1 MKTKQ
6 IVNLESE
13 LFEPALRE
21 LDKHLKNI
29 LGEVEGNNFEEGQVT
44 LKLLI
49 SAKDKS
55 KVTGDHQYD
64 FKQPTIKYGVKSD
77 LKHSYQS
84 GETFNFED
92 YELRRENDEF
102 IIKKNR

>member
-49 SAKDKS
+49 SAK
-55 KVTGDHQYD
+55 VNY
-64 FKQPTIKYGVKSD
+64 
-77 LKHSYQS
+77 
-84 GETFNFED
+84 
-92 YELRRENDEF
+92 
-102 IIKKNR
+102 